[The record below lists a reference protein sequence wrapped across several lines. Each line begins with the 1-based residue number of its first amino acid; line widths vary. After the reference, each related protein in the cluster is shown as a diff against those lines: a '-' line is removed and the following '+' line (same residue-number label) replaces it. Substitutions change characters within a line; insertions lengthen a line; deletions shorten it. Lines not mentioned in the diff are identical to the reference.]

1 MPAAKKKPHG
11 RVPGTQDPMKTKV
24 KVPGTRDRN
33 TIKDLRKLRP
43 RKERRA

>member
-11 RVPGTQDPMKTKV
+11 R
-24 KVPGTRDRN
+24 VPGTRDRN